1 MKRKYLKRQFFGY
14 FSYRLASDE
23 RNIFCYLLTN
33 TPVEE
38 RISKRKKLRQ
48 VTSNVKRT
56 AHQTMLREAG
66 SSDDM
71 PEYAYTAHED
81 IDLRRRSFSMSNDDE
96 NTNTYQV
103 ETDNSNKKEDFDSWQ
118 RNYTLSLY
126 AITSVLLFADQNLL
140 APNLSQAATEFGFN
154 DDEKDK

>member
-1 MKRKYLKRQFFGY
+1 
-14 FSYRLASDE
+14 
-23 RNIFCYLLTN
+23 
-33 TPVEE
+33 
-38 RISKRKKLRQ
+38 
-48 VTSNVKRT
+48 
-56 AHQTMLREAG
+56 
-66 SSDDM
+66 
-71 PEYAYTAHED
+71 
-81 IDLRRRSFSMSNDDE
+81 MSNDDE